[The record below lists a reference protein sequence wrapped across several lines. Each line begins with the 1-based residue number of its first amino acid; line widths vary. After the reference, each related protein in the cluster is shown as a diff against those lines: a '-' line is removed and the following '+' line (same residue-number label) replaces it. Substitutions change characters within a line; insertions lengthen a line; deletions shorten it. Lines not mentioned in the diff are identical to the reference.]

1 MFVAEGSP
9 LRLSSFLRFGGKHN
23 NLARVRKFAI
33 ANPNTA
39 PYGRITGEA
48 LRRAGVWDRMVERLV
63 IGQSALQAAQFV
75 LSRNADAALLPY
87 SLVLGKG
94 FAGRGTAVLVSETL
108 YTPLSH
114 EMILVRGAGDDARKF
129 FRFLQSE
136 TVMDYFA
143 SNGL

>member
-1 MFVAEGSP
+1 
-9 LRLSSFLRFGGKHN
+9 
-23 NLARVRKFAI
+23 
-33 ANPNTA
+33 
-39 PYGRITGEA
+39 
-48 LRRAGVWDRMVERLV
+48 MVERLV

-87 SLVLGKG
+87 SLVLSKG
-94 FAGRGTAVLVSETL
+94 FAGGETAVLVSETL

-114 EMILVRGAGDDARKF
+114 EMILIRGTGDDARKF

-136 TVMDYFA
+136 TVMDCFA